1 MKQHFSMTVAQKL
14 IYSKLQVIFFTTHT
28 YEENDDENSDKPV
41 REDNTESNTNS
52 DSKHEHRLEQ
62 KSQII
67 V

>member
-1 MKQHFSMTVAQKL
+1 MFYDCGLK
-14 IYSKLQVIFFTTHT
+14 IDYSKLEVFFLVITLT